1 MQLTK
6 QGAVLFVQG
15 SHKQVSIAEHATRR
29 SNRRTC
35 AVPYCVRGYAP
46 RLAARANDG
55 NIRQSKTLKDPF
67 RHPFRPLLPNI
78 ARVRARPCGRFRERC
93 DFGNERSL
101 VANGCEDAPSMT
113 PLGIAPAASP
123 HALAHFL
130 AAAAKNPSQTLAT
143 KRNRPQTQREGG
155 PEGPPSLEARCPLKR
170 VRAIS
175 RGAAPRAGRS
185 A

>member
-1 MQLTK
+1 MK
-6 QGAVLFVQG
+6 QGAVLFAQG
-15 SHKQVSIAEHATRR
+15 SHKKVSIAEHATRR
-29 SNRRTC
+29 SNRRPC
-35 AVPYCVRGYAP
+35 AVPYCMRGYAP

-55 NIRQSKTLKDPF
+55 NIRQSKTLEDPF
-67 RHPFRPLLPNI
+67 RHPFRPLLPKN
-78 ARVRARPCGRFRERC
+78 ARLRARPCGRFRERC
-93 DFGNERSL
+93 VFGNERSL

-123 HALAHFL
+123 HALAHFWQL
-130 AAAAKNPSQTLAT
+130 PRKPLSNVSDEAKP
-143 KRNRPQTQREGG
+143 PPTQREGG

-175 RGAAPRAGRS
+175 RGAVPRAGRS

>member
-6 QGAVLFVQG
+6 QGAVLFAQG
-15 SHKQVSIAEHATRR
+15 SHKRFRSQSTQHAGQTGGHAPYLIVCEDMRR
-29 SNRRTC
+29 
-35 AVPYCVRGYAP
+35 AWP
-46 RLAARANDG
+46 RANDG
-55 NIRQSKTLKDPF
+55 NIRQSKTLEDPF

-78 ARVRARPCGRFRERC
+78 AQVRARPCGRFRERC
-93 DFGNERSL
+93 VFGNERSL

-130 AAAAKNPSQTLAT
+130 AAAAENPSQTLAT
-143 KRNRPQTQREGG
+143 KRNHPRTQREGG

-175 RGAAPRAGRS
+175 RGAVPRAGRS

>member
-1 MQLTK
+1 MK
-6 QGAVLFVQG
+6 QGAVLFAQE
-15 SHKQVSIAEHATRR
+15 SHERFR
-29 SNRRTC
+29 SHSTQRADR
-35 AVPYCVRGYAP
+35 AGGPAPYLIVRGYAP
-46 RLAARANDG
+46 RLAVRANDG
-55 NIRQSKTLKDPF
+55 SIQQSKAPEDPF

-101 VANGCEDAPSMT
+101 VANGCEDAPWRMPSYD
-113 PLGIAPAASP
+113 APTAPP
-123 HALAHFL
+123 HALARFL
-130 AAAAKNPSQTLAT
+130 AAAAENPSQTLAT
-143 KRNRPQTQREGG
+143 KRNHPRTQREGG

-175 RGAAPRAGRS
+175 RGAVPRAGRS

>member
-6 QGAVLFVQG
+6 QGAVLFAQG
-15 SHKQVSIAEHATRR
+15 SHKKVSIAEHATRR

-35 AVPYCVRGYAP
+35 AVPYCMRGYAP

-55 NIRQSKTLKDPF
+55 NIRQSKTLEDPF

-93 DFGNERSL
+93 VFGNERSL
-101 VANGCEDAPSMT
+101 VANGREDAPSMT

-123 HALAHFL
+123 HALAHFFGSCRGKPL
-130 AAAAKNPSQTLAT
+130 QATDNEAKPPPNA
-143 KRNRPQTQREGG
+143 KRGRTRRS
-155 PEGPPSLEARCPLKR
+155 SL
-170 VRAIS
+170 S
-175 RGAAPRAGRS
+175 
-185 A
+185 

>member
-1 MQLTK
+1 MK
-6 QGAVLFVQG
+6 QGAVLFAQG
-15 SHKQVSIAEHATRR
+15 SHKKVSIAEHATRR
-29 SNRRTC
+29 SNRKTC

-46 RLAARANDG
+46 RLAERANDG

-67 RHPFRPLLPNI
+67 RHPFRPLLPKN

-93 DFGNERSL
+93 VFGNERSL

-130 AAAAKNPSQTLAT
+130 AAAAET
-143 KRNRPQTQREGG
+143 
-155 PEGPPSLEARCPLKR
+155 PLKR
-170 VRAIS
+170 WRRSETAPE
-175 RGAAPRAGRS
+175 RKEREGPKALPLLRPAAR
-185 A
+185 